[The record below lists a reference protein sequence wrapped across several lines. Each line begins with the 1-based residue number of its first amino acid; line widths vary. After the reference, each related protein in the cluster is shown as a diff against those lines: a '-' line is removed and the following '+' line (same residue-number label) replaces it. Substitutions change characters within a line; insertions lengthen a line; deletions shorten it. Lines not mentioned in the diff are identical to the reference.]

1 MGPAPRL
8 HRAALLQV
16 QEARAYP
23 PPMPASRRSLDILR
37 ERDYRFLFGAQAV
50 SFLGDGMVN
59 VALAFAVI
67 GEGGGAPEIA
77 LVFTARAAALV
88 SCLLAGGVAGDRL
101 PRRSVLIASDLTRVV
116 SQGVIAAALIAGS
129 PSIAVIALLS
139 AVSGAATAF
148 FNPTATGFLPT
159 VVDAESLQQA
169 NALRS
174 LASSVGRVA
183 GPSIAGLLVVTAGAG
198 WALAI
203 DAATFAVSAALLSR
217 IRPGG
222 VRPAAAPAPARGS
235 VFADLKD
242 GWQAFR
248 SRTWLWSFV
257 AWFSYGN
264 LLLGC
269 WTVVGPLVAERDLGG
284 AGTWGLIIAASGAG
298 GIAGGIAALRI
309 DPRRPLLYATLCLSI
324 FFLPLALLAA
334 SATAPLIAAGAI
346 ASEIGVVL
354 GLSVWESTLQREIEP
369 ANLSRVSSYDWF
381 GSLAFFPLGIAL
393 WGPIAPAL
401 GYTTALWLAFAL
413 HVVSVIPILAVR
425 EIRTLRR
432 RTPTAAATGPT
443 TTSATG
449 PP

>member
-88 SCLLAGGVAGDRL
+88 ACLLAGGVAGDRL
-101 PRRSVLIASDLTRVV
+101 PRRPGLIARGLPRVV

-129 PSIAVIALLS
+129 PSIAIIALLS
-139 AVSGAATAF
+139 AVTGAATAF
-148 FNPTATGFLPT
+148 FNPTATGFLPM

-174 LASSVGRVA
+174 LASSAGRVA

-198 WALAI
+198 GALAI

-217 IRPGG
+217 IRPSGKPG
-222 VRPAAAPAPARGS
+222 PEPAAPRGS
-235 VFADLKD
+235 VLADLKD

-257 AWFSYGN
+257 AWFSFGN
-264 LLLGC
+264 LLFGC

-298 GIAGGIAALRI
+298 GIAGGIVALRV
-309 DPRRPLLYATLCLSI
+309 DPRRPLLFATLALSV
-324 FFLPLALLAA
+324 FFLPLAFLAA
-334 SATAPLIAAGAI
+334 TDTAPLIAAAAI
-346 ASEIGVVL
+346 ASEIGLVL
-354 GLSVWESTLQREIEP
+354 GLSVWESTLQRNIEP

-393 WGPIAPAL
+393 WGAIAPAV
-401 GYTTALWLAFAL
+401 GYTTALWLAFGL
-413 HVVSVIPILAVR
+413 HVVSVIPVLAISD
-425 EIRTLRR
+425 IRTMTR

-443 TTSATG
+443 TMS
-449 PP
+449 